1 MHLDEEVNV
10 LPAEGANLTSH
21 PEICD
26 IISPIVDIDGL
37 AKILHTTRSNLRN
50 KGSWRAYPHVFVGAG
65 NDLRAAR
72 FIVEDVLRYLKQ
84 CRGNYGTM
92 ERQENGQ
99 VDSKVSFQQEFSQ
112 EKGIR
117 DSGQSPGLGD
127 KGTGKI
133 KRISTPSGLP
143 SLRGFG
149 R

>member
-1 MHLDEEVNV
+1 MHLDKEVNNF
-10 LPAEGANLTSH
+10 PAKDKNLTLH

-50 KGSWRAYPHVFVGAG
+50 KGAWRAYPHIFIGAG

-72 FIVEDVLRYLKQ
+72 FIVEDVLRYLKEY
-84 CRGNYGTM
+84 RGNYGTM

-99 VDSKVSFQQEFSQ
+99 VDGKIPFQQEISQ

-117 DSGQSPGLGD
+117 DSEQSSGLGD

-133 KRISTPSGLP
+133 KRISTSTGLP
-143 SLRGFG
+143 PLRGFG